1 MKKLISIILF
11 FFGFITFAQRNYIP
25 KGYKIIEEKKG
36 DLDNDGI
43 NEKVIVFETSDS
55 TDFGYIREIQI
66 LKKSNTEWIEWKK
79 SRNAILKS
87 QDGGMMGDPYGD
99 IEIKNGIL
107 IINQNGGSS
116 WKWGYTD
123 KYRFQNNEFEL
134 IGYTSNYGKLCE
146 YWANF
151 DFNLSTGKIIYK
163 KEFEDC
169 DKNQEIYKTE
179 KETFYKK
186 GFKINLENRNSEKF
200 KIISPKNKFEL
211 NI

>member
-1 MKKLISIILF
+1 MKKLISILLF
-11 FFGFITFAQRNYIP
+11 FFSFITFAQKNYIP
-25 KGYKIIEEKKG
+25 KGYKIIEEKNG

-66 LKKSNTEWIEWKK
+66 LKKSNTEWLEWKE
-79 SRNAILKS
+79 SRNAVLKS
-87 QDGGMMGDPYGD
+87 QDGGMMEDPYGD

-134 IGYTSNYGKLCE
+134 IEYTSNYGKLCE

-169 DKNQEIYKTE
+169 DKNQEVYKTE

-211 NI
+211 YI